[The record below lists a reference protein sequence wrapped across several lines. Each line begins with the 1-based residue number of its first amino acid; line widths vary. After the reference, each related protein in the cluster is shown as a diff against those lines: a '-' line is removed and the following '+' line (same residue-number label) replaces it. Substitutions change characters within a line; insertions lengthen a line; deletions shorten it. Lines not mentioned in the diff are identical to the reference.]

1 MTRRSV
7 TRLFTLV
14 LLIIPAIPL
23 FSHPHMFID
32 SRLTFKL
39 SGEGLEGFS
48 VEWKFD
54 EVFSAMIRR
63 DYDRDG
69 NGVFSQREQ
78 REIEDGAF
86 SNLRNYG
93 YFIYMLTDSGTEQPR
108 VVKEFEAWLDEGV
121 MYYRFFVPYPMRADD
136 SAQTLRVA
144 VYDKSF
150 YCDIATVAQQPV
162 RIQAPAA
169 LSVDYQVEKNRDL
182 EITYSPMGGRQ
193 RSGRSYTGT
202 AYPDQIRLTFQKDG

>member
-1 MTRRSV
+1 MSPRVLTRFFALTV
-7 TRLFTLV
+7 
-14 LLIIPAIPL
+14 LIIPAIPL

-32 SRLTFKL
+32 SRLSFKL

-54 EVFSAMIRR
+54 EVFTAMISR

-86 SNLRNYG
+86 SNLQNYG
-93 YFIYMLTDSGTEQPR
+93 YFIYLLTDAGAEQPQI
-108 VVKEFEAWLDEGV
+108 VENFEAWLDEGV
-121 MYYRFFVPYPMRADD
+121 MYYRFFVPYPIKAENNPK
-136 SAQTLRVA
+136 TLRVA
-144 VYDKSF
+144 IYDKSF
-150 YCDIATVAQQPV
+150 YCDIATQAQQPV
-162 RIQAPAA
+162 RIQSPAA
-169 LSVDYQVEKNRDL
+169 LSVGYKVEKNRDL
-182 EITYSPMGGRQ
+182 KITYSPMGGRQ

-202 AYPDQIRLTFQKDG
+202 AYPDQIRLTFRKNG

>member
-121 MYYRFFVPYPMRADD
+121 MYYRFFVPCPMRAVD